1 MKVLHTTIL
10 FLVLTV
16 SLFSQ
21 NYKREYA
28 DPARY
33 EEEIG
38 KFEQMD
44 RENFPPAGA
53 VLCIGSSSM
62 RLWHDSLAV
71 DLAPLTVIPRGFG
84 GSTMYDVLA
93 FSDRIVIPYRP
104 RAILLYE
111 GDNDIADNMSPE
123 MVRDTFR
130 AFVKKVQMELPTT
143 WIYLL
148 SIKPSILREKFWP
161 AMVQANALMKEVCE
175 QNEMVTYIDVASGMI
190 DVNGAIRSDV
200 LLDDKLH
207 MNRRGYEIWRDIV
220 RPVIVEREEIFE
232 PVGQ

>member
-71 DLAPLTVIPRGFG
+71 DLAPLTVIPR
-84 GSTMYDVLA
+84 
-93 FSDRIVIPYRP
+93 
-104 RAILLYE
+104 
-111 GDNDIADNMSPE
+111 
-123 MVRDTFR
+123 
-130 AFVKKVQMELPTT
+130 
-143 WIYLL
+143 
-148 SIKPSILREKFWP
+148 
-161 AMVQANALMKEVCE
+161 
-175 QNEMVTYIDVASGMI
+175 
-190 DVNGAIRSDV
+190 
-200 LLDDKLH
+200 
-207 MNRRGYEIWRDIV
+207 
-220 RPVIVEREEIFE
+220 
-232 PVGQ
+232 